1 MTDHGSCVGTP
12 EVTPPIATPDA
23 SRSRLSRRK
32 FLGSVGG
39 AAAAAAAGG
48 GILAL
53 SPALARRA
61 DAQEAPA
68 GSAAGLGG
76 PAAPTAVTGETAS
89 TISRHAASYRMRTSV
104 ARSEFLIPPQ
114 ANVANGD
121 EQRYP
126 NFLGNYHKAL
136 PHNSSGEVEA
146 DAYGRLLSALAS
158 GDPADFESIPLGGT
172 TKLTDPQSGL
182 AFDLQGADG
191 QALAIPP
198 APALASAEAAGEM
211 VELYWAALL
220 RDVNFGDYPAHPDV
234 AAACADLNSLTD
246 FRGPR
251 RQGKV
256 TPQTLFRDVLTGCN
270 VGPYL
275 SQFLLLPAP
284 FGAEYVQRQIRTFL
298 PGTDRLTGF
307 DEWLNVQNGGKP
319 AGAVQFDPQRRFLR
333 NARDLSAWVHKDVLF
348 QAYFDACLILI
359 SPPDASEAESGGLGC
374 PLNPGNPY
382 LHSKTQAGFGT
393 FGPPGIKGC
402 MCEVA
407 TRGLKTTWHK
417 KWYVHRRLRP
427 EAFGGLVHLQQ
438 TASRYPGLLHHDVLG
453 SPVLD
458 RLQAKFGSFLHP
470 AAFPEGCPT
479 HPSYSAGHA
488 TVAGACVTVLK
499 AVFDETFVIQDPV
512 VPSAD
517 GLSLEPYRGSA
528 TLTVGGEL
536 NKLASNIATGRNLA
550 GVHWRSDA
558 LESLLIG
565 EAMAISMLAD
575 QRPTYNENRGGFFSG
590 YTFTR
595 FNGTRVSV

>member
-1 MTDHGSCVGTP
+1 MPDRERSELLDGSS
-12 EVTPPIATPDA
+12 TPPADPAAAGLD
-23 SRSRLSRRK
+23 RRR
-32 FLGSVGG
+32 FLGGISG
-39 AAAAAAAGG
+39 AAAVAAAAGG
-48 GILAL
+48 GALAL
-53 SPALARRA
+53 NAVLARPA
-61 DAQEAPA
+61 SGQEVAAAGPAGPAGDAATAPA
-68 GSAAGLGG
+68 
-76 PAAPTAVTGETAS
+76 TA
-89 TISRHAASYRMRTSV
+89 RHAASYRMRTGV
-104 ARSEFLIPPQ
+104 ARTEFLIPPQ
-114 ANVANGD
+114 ANPANGD
-121 EQRYP
+121 EQRHPSYI
-126 NFLGNYHKAL
+126 GNYHKAL
-136 PHNSSGEVEA
+136 PHDSAGEVA
-146 DAYGRLLSALAS
+146 PDAYGRLLTALTS
-158 GDPADFESIPLGGT
+158 GDPSDFEAVPLGGT
-172 TKLTDPQSGL
+172 TRLTDPQSGL

-198 APALASAEAAGEM
+198 APALSSAEAAGEM
-211 VELYWAALL
+211 VELYWMALL
-220 RDVNFGDYPAHPDV
+220 RDVNFADYPAHPDA
-234 AAACADLNSLTD
+234 AAACADLNALGD

-256 TPQTLFRDVLTGCN
+256 TPQTLFRDVLPGCS

-275 SQFLLLPAP
+275 SQFLLQPAP
-284 FGAEYVQRQIRTFL
+284 FGAEYVQRMIRTFL
-298 PGTDRLTGF
+298 PGTDHLTGF
-307 DEWLNVQNGGKP
+307 AEWLNVQNGGSP

-333 NARDLSAWVHKDVLF
+333 NARDLAAWVHKDVLF

-359 SPPDASEAESGGLGC
+359 SPPDATDAESGGIGC

-382 LHSKTQAGFGT
+382 LRSKTQAGFGT

-407 TRGLKTTWHK
+407 TRGLKATWHK

-427 EAFGGLVHLQQ
+427 EAFGGLVHLQK
-438 TASRYPGLLHHDVLG
+438 TANRYPGVLHADVLS

-458 RLQAKFGSFLHP
+458 RIAAGFGSFLHP
-470 AAFPEGCPT
+470 AAFPEGSPT

-499 AVFDETFVIQDPV
+499 ALFDESFVIQNPV

-536 NKLASNIATGRNLA
+536 HKLASNIATGRNLA

-558 LESLLIG
+558 LESLLLG
-565 EAMAISMLAD
+565 EAMATTMLAD
-575 QRPTYNENRGGFFSG
+575 QRPTYNENRGGFFQG

-595 FNGTRVSV
+595 FDGTRITV

>member
-1 MTDHGSCVGTP
+1 MTDDGTP
-12 EVTPPIATPDA
+12 IEASGVTPPAEAHDA
-23 SRSRLSRRK
+23 SRLSRRK
-32 FLGSVGG
+32 FLGGIGG
-39 AAAAAAAGG
+39 AAAVAAAGG
-48 GILAL
+48 GGVLAL
-53 SPALARRA
+53 SPALARPA
-61 DAQEAPA
+61 SAQEAAA
-68 GSAAGLGG
+68 GSAAAPGG
-76 PAAPTAVTGETAS
+76 PEAASTAPTAAS
-89 TISRHAASYRMRTSV
+89 TSRHAASYRVRTGV
-104 ARSEFLIPPQ
+104 ARTQFLIPPQ

-126 NFLGNYHKAL
+126 NYLGNYHKGL
-136 PHNSSGEVEA
+136 PHNNAGEVQP
-146 DAYGRLLSALAS
+146 DAYGRLLTALDS

-220 RDVNFGDYPAHPDV
+220 RDVNFADYATHPDA
-234 AAACADLNSLTD
+234 AAACADLNSLID

-256 TPQTLFRDVLTGCN
+256 TPQTLFRDLLPGCN
-270 VGPYL
+270 TGPYL

-298 PGTDRLTGF
+298 PGTDHLTDFGN
-307 DEWLNVQNGGKP
+307 WLNAQNGSP
-319 AGAVQFDPQRRFLR
+319 AGAVQFDPQRRFVR
-333 NARDLSAWVHKDVLF
+333 NGRDLSAWVHKDVLF

-359 SPPDASEAESGGLGC
+359 TPPDPSEAESGGIGC
-374 PLNPGNPY
+374 PFNPGNPY
-382 LHSKTQAGFGT
+382 RHSSNQAGFGT

-417 KWYVHRRLRP
+417 KWLVHRRLRP
-427 EAFGGLVHLQQ
+427 EAFGGLVHLQK
-438 TASRYPGLLHHDVLG
+438 TVNRYPGLLHGDVLG
-453 SPVLD
+453 SPVLG
-458 RLQAKFGSFLHP
+458 RLREKFGSFLHP

-499 AVFDETFVIQDPV
+499 AVFDESFVIQNPV

-517 GLSLEPYRGSA
+517 GLALEPYQGSA
-528 TLTVGGEL
+528 ALTVGGEL
-536 NKLASNIATGRNLA
+536 NKLASNIATGRNIA

-558 LESLLIG
+558 LESLLLG
-565 EAMAISMLAD
+565 EAMAISILAD
-575 QRPTYNENRGGFFSG
+575 QRPTYNENRGGFFQG
-590 YTFTR
+590 YTFSR
-595 FNGTRVSV
+595 FNGSRITV

>member
-1 MTDHGSCVGTP
+1 MTDHGIPLGAP
-12 EVTPPIATPDA
+12 GLTPPTETLAA
-23 SRSRLSRRK
+23 SPLSRRK
-32 FLGSVGG
+32 FLGGIGG
-39 AAAAAAAGG
+39 AAAVAAAGG
-48 GILAL
+48 GSVLAL
-53 SPALARRA
+53 SPVLARPA
-61 DAQEAPA
+61 SAQEA
-68 GSAAGLGG
+68 AAG
-76 PAAPTAVTGETAS
+76 PAAGPGGPDAAS
-89 TISRHAASYRMRTSV
+89 TPPAAASTLRHAGSYRMRIGV
-104 ARSEFLIPPQ
+104 ARTEFLIPPQ

-126 NFLGNYHKAL
+126 NYLGNYHKAL
-136 PHNSSGEVEA
+136 PHDSSSGEVKPE
-146 DAYGRLLSALAS
+146 AYGRLLTALTS
-158 GDPADFESIPLGGT
+158 GDPGDFESIPLGGT

-220 RDVNFGDYPAHPDV
+220 RDVNFADYATHPDT

-256 TPQTLFRDVLTGCN
+256 TPQTLFRDLLPGCN
-270 VGPYL
+270 TGPYL

-298 PGTDRLTGF
+298 PGTDHLTNF
-307 DEWLNVQNGGKP
+307 VDWLNVQDGGSP

-359 SPPDASEAESGGLGC
+359 TPPDATEAESGGIGC
-374 PLNPGNPY
+374 PFNPGNPY
-382 LHSKTQAGFGT
+382 LRSGNQAGFGT

-407 TRGLKTTWHK
+407 TRGLKSTWHK
-417 KWYVHRRLRP
+417 KWFVHRRLRP
-427 EAFGGLVHLQQ
+427 EAFGGLVHLQK
-438 TASRYPGLLHHDVLG
+438 TANRYPGLLHADVLG

-499 AVFDETFVIQDPV
+499 AVFDESFVIQNPV

-517 GLSLEPYRGSA
+517 GLSLEPYQGSA

-558 LESLLIG
+558 LESLLLG
-565 EAMAISMLAD
+565 EAMAISILAD
-575 QRPTYNENRGGFFSG
+575 QRPTYNENRGGFFQG

-595 FNGTRVSV
+595 FNGTRITV